1 MGRKSRFE
9 SGSLK
14 FAYERYI
21 GKNPEKAQAFE
32 EELANADVARKIY
45 NLRTKAGLTQ
55 KELAVHVG
63 TTPSVISRLEDADY
77 GGHSLA
83 MLRRIASALDKRLE
97 IRFVS
102 LKHGSNPR

>member
-9 SGSLK
+9 SESLK
-14 FAYERYI
+14 FAYDRYI
-21 GKNPEKAQAFE
+21 GNDPEKAQAFE

-45 NLRTKAGLTQ
+45 TLRTRAGLTQ
-55 KELAVHVG
+55 KELAAHVG

-102 LKHGSNPR
+102 LKHGSSPR

>member
-9 SGSLK
+9 SRSLK
-14 FAYERYI
+14 YAYDRYV
-21 GKNPEKAQAFE
+21 GKDPNKAQAFE
-32 EELANADVARKIY
+32 EELANADVARTIY
-45 NLRTKAGLTQ
+45 MLRSKAGLTQ
-55 KELAVHVG
+55 KELAKHVG

-83 MLRRIASALDKRLE
+83 MLRRVASALDKRVE

-102 LKHGSNPR
+102 LKH